1 MAHRLD
7 EGLLTVAAVVG
18 TVDGLVPAL
27 HMGGAGAVEGG
38 VFRHLALLQR
48 RRQRNGLIG
57 GTRLVG
63 GVDALVAPL
72 GLNGAVD
79 GRRPGL
85 GIRLFRFIGGA
96 LCVDLGKLRIQ
107 LGLQGIVNTYG
118 STIIPCRYN
127 KIQQEGNIYY
137 VTANGKKGIFNRYGS
152 TIIPCQY
159 DEIISLG
166 HRYIVKRDKKFGVY
180 NQYGST
186 ILPCQFQKIECL
198 NNGHY
203 VTTRDKSQQVYNAY
217 GALLENRTN
226 MKVVFSTED

>member
-1 MAHRLD
+1 MC
-7 EGLLTVAAVVG
+7 
-18 TVDGLVPAL
+18 
-27 HMGGAGAVEGG
+27 
-38 VFRHLALLQR
+38 
-48 RRQRNGLIG
+48 RQ
-57 GTRLVG
+57 
-63 GVDALVAPL
+63 A
-72 GLNGAVD
+72 
-79 GRRPGL
+79 
-85 GIRLFRFIGGA
+85 
-96 LCVDLGKLRIQ
+96 
-107 LGLQGIVNTYG
+107 VNTEF
-118 STIIPCRYN
+118 TTL
-127 KIQQEGNIYY
+127 
-137 VTANGKKGIFNRYGS
+137 TA
-152 TIIPCQY
+152 PCQY